1 MTPIVYLDSAVLVQ
15 IHTREQRIREYVA
28 TLLPIPPD
36 DSMTMTDVEDE
47 INTHDPAEV
56 STLYSSDILGPSS
69 DIIVDA

>member
-47 INTHDPAEV
+47 LNTHDPAEV
-56 STLYSSDILGPSS
+56 NTVYSSDIWGPSS